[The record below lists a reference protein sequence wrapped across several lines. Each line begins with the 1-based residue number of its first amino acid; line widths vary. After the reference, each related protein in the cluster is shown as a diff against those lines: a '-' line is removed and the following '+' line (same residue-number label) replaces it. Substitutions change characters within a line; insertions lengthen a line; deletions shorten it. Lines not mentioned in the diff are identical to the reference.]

1 MLKVNDTVHSRYQL
15 TQLLGA
21 NRAQTW
27 LAYDLQIQRSVV
39 LKVLSLAHLQQW
51 KDQELFERE
60 IAVLQQ
66 LEHPQVPR
74 YYTHFHEPEQH
85 RVCLVME
92 QVAGQSLADW
102 LAAGNRC
109 TPELLRTLATQALTL
124 LHTLHGLNPPIVH
137 RDIKPGNLIWDGETL
152 HLVDFGGVLAH
163 LNPVG
168 GVTVTGTYGYMA
180 PEQFAG
186 KAQPV
191 SDLYSLGATLV
202 HLATGRSPT
211 ELLDE
216 HMQLAVEPYVQLP
229 PIWVAWLERLV
240 AQRPDQRFAS
250 AREALM
256 ALQQIDTAHSPV
268 SHQWLEVLAQRSAH
282 SPIRAVRAGNTLT
295 LYLPGFGTR
304 VRHIFLMGWFL
315 FVWLLLTGFTAGIHL
330 WWLPG
335 GAGLILLLISVR
347 NIVASV
353 REVELTPTTLTFY
366 RYLFGLR
373 WVRLQIKPEELQKLR
388 WEGVAMANGLS
399 ADGYL
404 ELHTTSRQRIALGQY
419 AALKENVWLYHLL
432 LAWAEAYVPQAEAFC
447 QASPDLAAD
456 PRYKHWQA
464 AAGLPSQS
472 PSLTNR

>member
-1 MLKVNDTVHSRYQL
+1 MLQTHDVLVNRYQL

-27 LAYDLQIQRSVV
+27 LAQDLQLQRPVV
-39 LKVLSLAHLQQW
+39 VKVLSLAHLQQW

-74 YYTHFHEPEQH
+74 YYAHFHEPEQH

-109 TPELLRTLATQALTL
+109 TPALLCTFAIQALTL

-137 RDIKPGNLIWDGETL
+137 RDIKPANLIWDGETL

-163 LNPVG
+163 LNPIG

-191 SDLYSLGATLV
+191 SDLYSLGATLL
-202 HLATGRSPT
+202 HLATGLSPT
-211 ELLDE
+211 ELLNE
-216 HMQLAVEPYVQLP
+216 SMQLDVAQHVELSPA
-229 PIWVAWLERLV
+229 WVAWLERMV

-250 AREALM
+250 AHEALI
-256 ALQQIDTAHSPV
+256 AVQQLDTAHSPV

-282 SPIRAVRAGNTLT
+282 SPIRAQREDDRLT
-295 LYLPGFGTR
+295 LYLPGFGTQA
-304 VRHIFLMGWFL
+304 RHIFLMVWF
-315 FVWLLLTGFTAGIHL
+315 FVVWLMLTAITAGIYL
-330 WWLPG
+330 GWLPG
-335 GAGLILLLISVR
+335 GGGLILLLISVY
-347 NIVASV
+347 NITQSV
-353 REVELTPTTLTFY
+353 REVELTPTALTFY
-366 RYLFGLR
+366 RYLFGVR
-373 WVRLQIKPEELQKLR
+373 KIRLQLKPEDLKKLS
-388 WEGVAMANGLS
+388 WEGVAMAHGISS
-399 ADGYL
+399 AGHL
-404 ELHTTSRQRIALGQY
+404 ELHTTARQRIALGQY
-419 AALKENVWLYHLL
+419 APLKENVWLHHLL

-447 QASPDLAAD
+447 QASPDVSAD

-464 AAGLPSQS
+464 AVKSS
-472 PSLTNR
+472 R